1 METRQYPPTCQFFTS
16 ALSILGQQ
24 FLPNMPNQSLQVL
37 QLIKDQPA
45 LADLLVPLYDPN
57 LSLDHFTSQYKEV
70 VEQSEDQ
77 SKLAVVFSLI
87 TKVMFKC
94 VLACRIWCMCWCML
108 VIGSFYMC
116 WYTACIPVTVQQ
128 FLP

>member
-24 FLPNMPNQSLQVL
+24 FLPKLPNQSLQVL
-37 QLIKDQPA
+37 QLIKDRPA

-57 LSLDHFTSQYKEV
+57 LSLEHFTGQYKEV

-77 SKLAVVFSLI
+77 SKLAVVFSLV
-87 TKVMFKC
+87 TKVMRDC
-94 VLACRIWCMCWCML
+94 VLACMNGPCVGACMIHSMCWCMHDPVHVL
-108 VIGSFYMC
+108 VH
-116 WYTACIPVTVQQ
+116 A
-128 FLP
+128 